1 MRKNQPTARI
11 ARTYRFE
18 AAHHLPLVPSTHKCH
33 RMHGHNY
40 RITVI
45 LRGQLDDRGLV
56 TDFGELDDEIAP
68 LLKQL
73 DHELLNDVPGLE
85 NPTAELIAFWLL
97 ERLSHAV
104 TIRVYENDDSWAEIS
119 RV

>member
-1 MRKNQPTARI
+1 
-11 ARTYRFE
+11 
-18 AAHHLPLVPSTHKCH
+18 
-33 RMHGHNY
+33 MHGHNY

-45 LRGQLDDRGLV
+45 LRGQH
-56 TDFGELDDEIAP
+56 DEIAP